1 MAHVHKSSASPKYDP
16 KQSFKVFIE
25 DNGLLFMPTINQSL
39 ALMGGLRLDLLPEL
53 AREIFIKWL
62 FEVNKPRLLQGLPL
76 LITYPI
82 VKQCPLWKIIPM
94 PYRQI
99 KLNKDTSV
107 QLAKMM
113 QPQDRL
119 RFKAIN
125 NNE

>member
-16 KQSFKVFIE
+16 KTSFKSFIE
-25 DNGLLFMPTINQSL
+25 ENGLLFMPTINQNL